1 MVGAMAIVTIKS
13 VDDIAQAVKR
23 LNILEFTEIHQI
35 CSPIPLRHKPQGFAT
50 LFQAVIGQQVSV
62 VSASAIWTRL
72 EQAGITEQAYVAR
85 AEAEDQ
91 ASLGLSRPKTRYA
104 HALSQSVLDYE
115 A

>member
-1 MVGAMAIVTIKS
+1 M
-13 VDDIAQAVKR
+13 
-23 LNILEFTEIHQI
+23 
-35 CSPIPLRHKPQGFAT
+35 
-50 LFQAVIGQQVSV
+50 

-91 ASLGLSRPKTRYA
+91 ASLGLSRPKIRYA